1 MVEHK
6 PSFHTK
12 IQARLRTHD
21 PDSRELSREIASRQ
35 ILRENYSFPGL
46 SPLDQMKLYVAK
58 ADVHIEDIIERLVQ
72 VKILAQVLGHL
83 YNPRP

>member
-12 IQARLRTHD
+12 IQARLWTHD

-35 ILRENYSFPGL
+35 ILRSYSFPGL

-72 VKILAQVLGHL
+72 VKI
-83 YNPRP
+83 